1 LIGAIFS
8 VISTTAAVLL
18 SVPDAGFAR
27 VALAAAGFA
36 AAGLV
41 AAGLVA
47 AGLGAGLL
55 AFTVTFDVA
64 IMGVCLS

>member
-1 LIGAIFS
+1 LIGAILS

-36 AAGLV
+36 AAGLA

>member
-1 LIGAIFS
+1 
-8 VISTTAAVLL
+8 
-18 SVPDAGFAR
+18 

-36 AAGLV
+36 AAGLA